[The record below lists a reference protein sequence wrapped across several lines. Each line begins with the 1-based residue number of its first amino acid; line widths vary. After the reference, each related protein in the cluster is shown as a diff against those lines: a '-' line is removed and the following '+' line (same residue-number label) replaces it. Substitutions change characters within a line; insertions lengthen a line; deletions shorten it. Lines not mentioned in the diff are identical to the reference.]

1 MEKEENILGTEKI
14 GKLIRKFS
22 IPCIISLLVNSLYNI
37 VDQIFIGW
45 GVGYLGNGATNVVFP
60 LIMIGLAFSLMFGDG
75 ASAYLSLKLGEKK
88 KDEAAKGVGN
98 ALSIAT
104 IVSVI
109 IAYEFSTY
117 LGGSGYMSCFIVGL
131 ITGNK
136 QNFKMWLS
144 QKHYDADCSVA
155 ETLGTICRMCIFII
169 LGSQVQ
175 LDILIKYFIPSLI
188 SVLGL
193 IFIVRPIC
201 VLLCTLVDRNAKWNK
216 KELLFMMWVRETGV
230 IPAALCGIVTT
241 MKVPGSEIISS
252 VVFMTISITLILQGS
267 TTKLLARK
275 LGLLEVENIEVS
287 QVENIK

>member
-1 MEKEENILGTEKI
+1 MN
-14 GKLIRKFS
+14 
-22 IPCIISLLVNSLYNI
+22 
-37 VDQIFIGW
+37 
-45 GVGYLGNGATNVVFP
+45 
-60 LIMIGLAFSLMFGDG
+60 
-75 ASAYLSLKLGEKK
+75 
-88 KDEAAKGVGN
+88 
-98 ALSIAT
+98 
-104 IVSVI
+104 
-109 IAYEFSTY
+109 
-117 LGGSGYMSCFIVGL
+117 
-131 ITGNK
+131 
-136 QNFKMWLS
+136 
-144 QKHYDADCSVA
+144 
-155 ETLGTICRMCIFII
+155 
-169 LGSQVQ
+169 
-175 LDILIKYFIPSLI
+175 ILIKYFIPSLI

-230 IPAALCGIVTT
+230 IPAALRGIVTT

>member
-1 MEKEENILGTEKI
+1 
-14 GKLIRKFS
+14 
-22 IPCIISLLVNSLYNI
+22 
-37 VDQIFIGW
+37 
-45 GVGYLGNGATNVVFP
+45 
-60 LIMIGLAFSLMFGDG
+60 
-75 ASAYLSLKLGEKK
+75 
-88 KDEAAKGVGN
+88 
-98 ALSIAT
+98 
-104 IVSVI
+104 
-109 IAYEFSTY
+109 
-117 LGGSGYMSCFIVGL
+117 
-131 ITGNK
+131 
-136 QNFKMWLS
+136 
-144 QKHYDADCSVA
+144 
-155 ETLGTICRMCIFII
+155 MCIFII
-169 LGSQVQ
+169 LGSQFQ

-193 IFIVRPIC
+193 IFIVIPIC
-201 VLLCTLVDRNAKWNK
+201 VLLCTLVDKKAKWNK